1 MNELNLLSLSHIFTV
16 LISILT
22 IIYLPRYF
30 EHSSSATKQKLR
42 NHIIL
47 LLLVNQAMDFYR
59 EGIMSERWQEGLP
72 LHLCDF
78 STMAII
84 LYFITLYRD
93 FFVFA
98 FFFGI
103 AGGGMSILTPDT
115 VYGFP
120 YIGYIQSQIGHTM
133 ILLGVTYAMVIDNQR
148 PFLKDVPKV
157 FMYATI
163 LLAFTYFMN
172 YLLGTNYWFLAEKP
186 IGNNITAF
194 MRAEPFHIIDFML
207 LHYWFATQCICLS
220 TLKIE
225 NYARLM
231 ERKGSKIVSRRQIP
245 HKYRASR
252 PKIVQWIA
260 RLFLRLFGWKV
271 DGFIP
276 PLKGNENLIII
287 AGPHTSNWDGVF
299 GFAAILGL
307 DAKITFW
314 KHSLFTKPILG
325 KFLKYMGGIP
335 VDKTKPGSG
344 LTEVAIQNMKKLNG
358 SLIAMSPEGTR
369 AKLRS

>member
-22 IIYLPRYF
+22 IIYIPRYF
-30 EHSSSATKQKLR
+30 EYSSSATKRKLR
-42 NHIIL
+42 NLIIL

-84 LYFITLYRD
+84 LYFITLRRD

-163 LLAFTYFMN
+163 LLAFTYLMN

-194 MRAEPFHIIDFML
+194 MRPEPFHIIDLYIVAL
-207 LHYWFATQCICLS
+207 LVCYSMYLPFY
-220 TLKIE
+220 LKD
-225 NYARLM
+225 
-231 ERKGSKIVSRRQIP
+231 RK
-245 HKYRASR
+245 
-252 PKIVQWIA
+252 
-260 RLFLRLFGWKV
+260 
-271 DGFIP
+271 
-276 PLKGNENLIII
+276 
-287 AGPHTSNWDGVF
+287 
-299 GFAAILGL
+299 LG
-307 DAKITFW
+307 
-314 KHSLFTKPILG
+314 
-325 KFLKYMGGIP
+325 
-335 VDKTKPGSG
+335 
-344 LTEVAIQNMKKLNG
+344 
-358 SLIAMSPEGTR
+358 
-369 AKLRS
+369 